1 MDENQTGTDHDP
13 LPTVAFGP
21 RAADYAISQVHVR
34 YMSGT
39 CQ

>member
-21 RAADYAISQVHVR
+21 RAADCNTFQ
-34 YMSGT
+34 
-39 CQ
+39 